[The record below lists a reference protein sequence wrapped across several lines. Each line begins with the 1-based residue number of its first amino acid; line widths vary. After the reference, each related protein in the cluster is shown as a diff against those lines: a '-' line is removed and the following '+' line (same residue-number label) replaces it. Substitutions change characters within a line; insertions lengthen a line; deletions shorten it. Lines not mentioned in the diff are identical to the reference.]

1 MLGQS
6 SENQLYSMTTASSS
20 TPPPTV
26 EELLKLKTDDDRFGF
41 FLFMLIAP
49 WARAAEYYGYQKE
62 LLFPGDKDGPYRLV
76 KVNKKQEQKERPPSA
91 KEDLGSLF
99 GV

>member
-1 MLGQS
+1 
-6 SENQLYSMTTASSS
+6 MTTASSS

-26 EELLKLKTDDDRFGF
+26 EEVLDLKTDDDRFGF

-49 WARAAEYYGYQKE
+49 WARAVEYYGYRKE
-62 LLFPGDKDGPYRLV
+62 LLFPEHKVGPYRLV
-76 KVNKKQEQKERPPSA
+76 KVNKKEEEKERPPSA